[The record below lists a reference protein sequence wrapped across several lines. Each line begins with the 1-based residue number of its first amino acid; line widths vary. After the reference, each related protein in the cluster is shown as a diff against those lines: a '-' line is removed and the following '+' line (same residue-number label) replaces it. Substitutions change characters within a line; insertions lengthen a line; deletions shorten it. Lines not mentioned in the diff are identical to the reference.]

1 MDILA
6 WVIGVLFAI
15 ILFGIVVGGIL
26 VLIEWILDLKHKR
39 I

>member
-26 VLIEWILDLKHKR
+26 VLIEWILDLKHNR